1 MGRFGG
7 PVPRAGGLPFVGGLP
22 LAPTGRVGLCEENDD
37 DAGVATEIPPGDDS
51 LDDVE
56 DRSSNDAV
64 DESRSLEGILDC
76 EFVEGEKWDC

>member
-7 PVPRAGGLPFVGGLP
+7 PVPRAGGLPLVGGLP
-22 LAPTGRVGLCEENDD
+22 LAPAGRVGLCEEND

-76 EFVEGEKWDC
+76 EFVEGEK